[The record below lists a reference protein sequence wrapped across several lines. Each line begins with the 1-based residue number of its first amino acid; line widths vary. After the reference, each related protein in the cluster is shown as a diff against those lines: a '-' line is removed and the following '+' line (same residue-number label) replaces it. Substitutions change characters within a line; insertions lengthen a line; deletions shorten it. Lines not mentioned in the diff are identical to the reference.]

1 MARAMMAT
9 TTCHPMELVF
19 NNSENIKDRRTPTAA
34 AIEENKRTCLKS
46 VAAFSCMS
54 APFSTTLSKECVR
67 GSGVEK
73 FGYMAMLA
81 FTVCGSFWLEI
92 VLKTSVL
99 RRWKRALL
107 SILPISTLFLI
118 WDAYAIAQGHWFFNR
133 DRMLGIYGPFDIPL
147 EEFLFFII
155 VPMAAIL
162 TIEGVTTVKP
172 HLREK
177 EFGKDEEK

>member
-1 MARAMMAT
+1 
-9 TTCHPMELVF
+9 
-19 NNSENIKDRRTPTAA
+19 
-34 AIEENKRTCLKS
+34 
-46 VAAFSCMS
+46 MS
-54 APFSTTLSKECVR
+54 APFSTTLPKVDVR
-67 GSGVEK
+67 RSVVEK

-92 VLKTSVL
+92 ILKTSVL

-177 EFGKDEEK
+177 EFGKAEKK

>member
-1 MARAMMAT
+1 
-9 TTCHPMELVF
+9 
-19 NNSENIKDRRTPTAA
+19 
-34 AIEENKRTCLKS
+34 
-46 VAAFSCMS
+46 
-54 APFSTTLSKECVR
+54 
-67 GSGVEK
+67 
-73 FGYMAMLA
+73 MLA
-81 FTVCGSFWLEI
+81 FTVFGSFWLEI

-99 RRWKRALL
+99 KRWKRALI
-107 SILPISTLFLI
+107 SILPISFCFLV

-162 TIEGVTTVKP
+162 TLEGVTTVKP

-177 EFGKDEEK
+177 EFGKDEKKRSIAILPLQHLVLQSLSISLSLRTKFLPALLFGFHT

>member
-1 MARAMMAT
+1 
-9 TTCHPMELVF
+9 
-19 NNSENIKDRRTPTAA
+19 
-34 AIEENKRTCLKS
+34 
-46 VAAFSCMS
+46 
-54 APFSTTLSKECVR
+54 
-67 GSGVEK
+67 
-73 FGYMAMLA
+73 MLL
-81 FTVCGSFWLEI
+81 FTVFGSFWLEI
-92 VLKTSVL
+92 VLKIGVL
-99 RRWKRALL
+99 RRVKRLVI
-107 SILPISTLFLI
+107 SILPVSIFFLI

-177 EFGKDEEK
+177 EFGKDEKK

>member
-1 MARAMMAT
+1 MPSNPEKITERK
-9 TTCHPMELVF
+9 
-19 NNSENIKDRRTPTAA
+19 IAA
-34 AIEENKRTCLKS
+34 AAEALEKFRTELNS
-46 VAAFSCMS
+46 LTAFSCMS
-54 APFSTTLSKECVR
+54 PPFSATLSKAIMR
-67 GSGVEK
+67 GSAVQK
-73 FGYMAMLA
+73 FGYMAMLV

-92 VLKTSVL
+92 FLKTSVL

-107 SILPISTLFLI
+107 SILPISMLFLI

-133 DRMLGIYGPFDIPL
+133 ERMLGIYGPFNIPL

-177 EFGKDEEK
+177 EFGKDEAP

>member
-1 MARAMMAT
+1 
-9 TTCHPMELVF
+9 
-19 NNSENIKDRRTPTAA
+19 
-34 AIEENKRTCLKS
+34 
-46 VAAFSCMS
+46 MS
-54 APFSTTLSKECVR
+54 PPFSATLSKAVVR
-67 GSGVEK
+67 RSAVQK
-73 FGYMAMLA
+73 FGYMAMLI

-92 VLKTSVL
+92 FLKTSVL

-107 SILPISTLFLI
+107 SILPISFLFLM

-133 DRMLGIYGPFDIPL
+133 DRMLGIYGPLNIPL

-177 EFGKDEEK
+177 EFGKDDPK

>member
-1 MARAMMAT
+1 
-9 TTCHPMELVF
+9 
-19 NNSENIKDRRTPTAA
+19 
-34 AIEENKRTCLKS
+34 
-46 VAAFSCMS
+46 MS
-54 APFSTTLSKECVR
+54 RSAVL
-67 GSGVEK
+67 K
-73 FGYMAMLA
+73 FGWIAMFVCTL
-81 FTVCGSFWLEI
+81 CGSFWLES

-99 RRWKRALL
+99 KRWKRVLI
-107 SILPISTLFLI
+107 SILPISFCFLV

-177 EFGKDEEK
+177 EFGKDEKK

>member
-1 MARAMMAT
+1 MAT
-9 TTCHPMELVF
+9 TTCQPIELVLS
-19 NNSENIKDRRTPTAA
+19 NSENIKVSRIPTAA
-34 AIEENKRTCLKS
+34 AIDEKKRTRLKS
-46 VAAFSCMS
+46 ATAFSCMS
-54 APFSTTLSKECVR
+54 APFSTTLPKVDVR
-67 GSGVEK
+67 RSDVEK

-177 EFGKDEEK
+177 EFGKDEKK

>member
-1 MARAMMAT
+1 M
-9 TTCHPMELVF
+9 
-19 NNSENIKDRRTPTAA
+19 RR
-34 AIEENKRTCLKS
+34 S
-46 VAAFSCMS
+46 DVQ
-54 APFSTTLSKECVR
+54 
-67 GSGVEK
+67 K

-81 FTVCGSFWLEI
+81 FTVFGSFWLEI

-99 RRWKRALL
+99 KRWKRALV
-107 SILPISTLFLI
+107 SILPISFFFLV

-177 EFGKDEEK
+177 EFGKDEKK

>member
-1 MARAMMAT
+1 
-9 TTCHPMELVF
+9 
-19 NNSENIKDRRTPTAA
+19 
-34 AIEENKRTCLKS
+34 
-46 VAAFSCMS
+46 
-54 APFSTTLSKECVR
+54 
-67 GSGVEK
+67 
-73 FGYMAMLA
+73 MAMLL
-81 FTVCGSFWLEI
+81 FTVFGSFWLEI
-92 VLKTSVL
+92 VLKIGVL
-99 RRWKRALL
+99 RRVKRLVI
-107 SILPISTLFLI
+107 SIFPVSIFFLI

-177 EFGKDEEK
+177 EFGKEEKK

>member
-1 MARAMMAT
+1 MI
-9 TTCHPMELVF
+9 L
-19 NNSENIKDRRTPTAA
+19 
-34 AIEENKRTCLKS
+34 
-46 VAAFSCMS
+46 
-54 APFSTTLSKECVR
+54 
-67 GSGVEK
+67 
-73 FGYMAMLA
+73 
-81 FTVCGSFWLEI
+81 FTVFGSFWLEI
-92 VLKTSVL
+92 VLKIGVL
-99 RRWKRALL
+99 KRVKRVLF
-107 SILPISTLFLI
+107 SILPVAIFFLI

-177 EFGKDEEK
+177 EFGKDEK

>member
-1 MARAMMAT
+1 MTQFAYIAVLLG
-9 TTCHPMELVF
+9 CLLG
-19 NNSENIKDRRTPTAA
+19 TA
-34 AIEENKRTCLKS
+34 
-46 VAAFSCMS
+46 
-54 APFSTTLSKECVR
+54 
-67 GSGVEK
+67 
-73 FGYMAMLA
+73 
-81 FTVCGSFWLEI
+81 WLEFF
-92 VLKTSVL
+92 L
-99 RRWKRALL
+99 RTRVYRRARRLVMTVV
-107 SILPISTLFLI
+107 PVAVVFAI

-177 EFGKDEEK
+177 EFGKDEKK

>member
-1 MARAMMAT
+1 
-9 TTCHPMELVF
+9 
-19 NNSENIKDRRTPTAA
+19 
-34 AIEENKRTCLKS
+34 
-46 VAAFSCMS
+46 MS
-54 APFSTTLSKECVR
+54 PPFSATLSKAVVR
-67 GSGVEK
+67 GSAVQK
-73 FGYMAMLA
+73 FGYMAMLI

-92 VLKTSVL
+92 FLKTSVL

-107 SILPISTLFLI
+107 SILPISLLFLM

-133 DRMLGIYGPFDIPL
+133 DRMLGIYGPLNIPL

-177 EFGKDEEK
+177 EFGKDDPK